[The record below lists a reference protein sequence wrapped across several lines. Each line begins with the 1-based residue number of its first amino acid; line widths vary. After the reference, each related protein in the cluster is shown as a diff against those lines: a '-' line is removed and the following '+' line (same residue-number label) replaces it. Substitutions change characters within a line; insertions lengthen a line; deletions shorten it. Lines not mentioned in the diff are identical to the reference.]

1 MFIKLGLEVLFPV
14 TTGCRAAPRTQTTN
28 LDAESNPKMY
38 SVVHRKNSKE
48 HCAKWEK
55 IVTRVKTAKRHF
67 RM

>member
-1 MFIKLGLEVLFPV
+1 MFVKLGLEVLSPG

-28 LDAESNPKMY
+28 LNAESHPKMN

-55 IVTRVKTAKRHF
+55 IATSVKTAKRHF
-67 RM
+67 